1 MNHIAI
7 FQVAKFDVREK
18 QIDEERNQESRPEE
32 KGTRKNEEVAFG
44 RARKRAIVKIKT
56 PCTPPVSGAFFIVG
70 ALVAMLRR
78 WPSGCS
84 PFASARFCRSV
95 CAWPG

>member
-32 KGTRKNEEVAFG
+32 KGPRKKEEVSLWARPL
-44 RARKRAIVKIKT
+44 RATVKIKIHFKA
-56 PCTPPVSGAFFIVG
+56 PVSGAFFIV
-70 ALVAMLRR
+70 
-78 WPSGCS
+78 
-84 PFASARFCRSV
+84 
-95 CAWPG
+95 PGF